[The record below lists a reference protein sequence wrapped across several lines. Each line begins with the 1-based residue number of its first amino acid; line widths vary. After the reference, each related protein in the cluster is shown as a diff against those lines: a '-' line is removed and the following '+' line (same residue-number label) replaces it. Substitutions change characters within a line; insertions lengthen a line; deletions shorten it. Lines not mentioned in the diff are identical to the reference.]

1 MDNSTITK
9 PLYRSKP
16 RTNLG
21 IDNIITPNLEIL
33 NSNIRTTFTMPFYFN
48 TI

>member
-16 RTNLG
+16 RTDLG
-21 IDNIITPNLEIL
+21 IYNIITPNL
-33 NSNIRTTFTMPFYFN
+33 NSNIRTTFTMSFYFN
-48 TI
+48 TV